1 MASRLSLAPYA
12 PGVVPVGFD
21 SYRRGSVRGWV
32 WAEARSWLTSVLGA
46 DQTLYEWA
54 ASMEARTEFR
64 GRGRVYSV
72 PAPLPGPSGADQWA
86 VRHYFRGGAMAM
98 HMVDRYLRL
107 GHPRP
112 WRELAASEAARSR
125 GVRTPAV
132 VGAAVYLDGACYRAD
147 LVTEV
152 VPHARTLATVLF
164 EQDGS
169 RGWAVAMSRAGAL
182 IRRLAESGVFH
193 VDLNA
198 HNILLPDD
206 ASADAIVVDLDRAR
220 ILRRASASA
229 SEKMQARLTRSIVK
243 VGTPTGEHLRDSE
256 IQAALAR
263 RWEGE

>member
-1 MASRLSLAPYA
+1 MF
-12 PGVVPVGFD
+12 GED
-21 SYRRGSVRGWV
+21 K
-32 WAEARSWLTSVLGA
+32 
-46 DQTLYEWA
+46 TLYEWA
-54 ASMEARTEFR
+54 ASVETRSEFR

-72 PAPLPGPSGADQWA
+72 PAPVLGPSGAKHWA

-132 VGAAVYLDGACYRAD
+132 VAAAVYLDGACYRAD

-152 VPHARTLATVLF
+152 VSNARTLATTLF
-164 EQDGS
+164 EQDGT

-182 IRRLAESGVFH
+182 IRTLSDSGVFH
-193 VDLNA
+193 IDLNA

-206 ASADAIVVDLDRAR
+206 PNEDALVVDLDRAR
-220 ILRRASASA
+220 ILRRSSDSA
-229 SEKMQARLTRSIVK
+229 SERMRARLTRSIVK

-256 IQAALAR
+256 IRTALAR
-263 RWEGE
+263 RVSGS